1 VSFLPPIDGTLAARG
16 FENGLSG
23 TIAGSLEAPQ
33 SGTLSGLNAPLTG
46 SLAGNSSESA
56 ENSAVAELSGLISS
70 LGALSAQAGSLP
82 LSPPTLPG
90 AQQPPSYMPQS
101 TDYLGFAENSD

>member
-1 VSFLPPIDGTLAARG
+1 MSSLPPIDGSLAGRVFG
-16 FENGLSG
+16 NGLSG
-23 TIAGSLEAPQ
+23 SIAGSP
-33 SGTLSGLNAPLTG
+33 PLTG
-46 SLAGNSSESA
+46 SLAGNSNESA
-56 ENSAVAELSGLISS
+56 ANSAVAELSGLISS
-70 LGALSAQAGSLP
+70 LGALSSQAQSLP

>member
-1 VSFLPPIDGTLAARG
+1 MSSLPPIDGSLAGRDFG
-16 FENGLSG
+16 NGLSG
-23 TIAGSLEAPQ
+23 SIAGSLQAPQ
-33 SGTLSGLNAPLTG
+33 SGTLSGLNTPLTG
-46 SLAGNSSESA
+46 SLAGNSNESA
-56 ENSAVAELSGLISS
+56 ANSAVAELSGLISS
-70 LGALSAQAGSLP
+70 LGALSSQAQSLP